1 MLPSV
6 VGITWWALDLVQM
19 ILLLMDT
26 FVGPT
31 LPKLLLARLHLFN
44 TFRVSE
50 SNSTPYLQP
59 PRAVFNSK
67 LCCF

>member
-1 MLPSV
+1 
-6 VGITWWALDLVQM
+6 M